1 MYDESCPGPV
11 HTWRPNTDGTRR
23 LMTRTDT
30 LTNRT
35 MFLIGRIALD
45 KEHLILWQLLYQL
58 KQIPRAPTVHGCIND
73 CLYLRPV
80 DETEDELA
88 HRIDTQIFPHKWLC
102 FKNGQPKFKLEKSNE
117 VEQFDDAGH
126 ASITVGDVD
135 RLVLCTAPIHKHAWK
150 YAAPQ
155 LSRWAWLVNHCQAE
169 VMKEK
174 EQLKEENI
182 SYGHWS
188 INGAF
193 LLDIPWNS
201 IAEDEG
207 VGRGPEDTFQ
217 EEMAERI
224 AENGGA
230 MVIGRGGT
238 GKSHLIKLLKPKLE
252 KQGFKVMC
260 IAFTHVAVANL
271 NGVECDTHTILHL
284 LHNFVGSK
292 RCKHKK
298 AIILDELS
306 MIPMSMWS
314 ALMIMIFLG
323 HSIYV
328 IGD

>member
-1 MYDESCPGPV
+1 
-11 HTWRPNTDGTRR
+11 
-23 LMTRTDT
+23 
-30 LTNRT
+30 
-35 MFLIGRIALD
+35 
-45 KEHLILWQLLYQL
+45 
-58 KQIPRAPTVHGCIND
+58 
-73 CLYLRPV
+73 
-80 DETEDELA
+80 
-88 HRIDTQIFPHKWLC
+88 
-102 FKNGQPKFKLEKSNE
+102 
-117 VEQFDDAGH
+117 
-126 ASITVGDVD
+126 
-135 RLVLCTAPIHKHAWK
+135 
-150 YAAPQ
+150 
-155 LSRWAWLVNHCQAE
+155 
-169 VMKEK
+169 MKEK

-193 LLDIPWNS
+193 LLDIPWDD

-230 MVIGRGGT
+230 MVIGRRGT

-271 NGVECDTHTILHL
+271 NGVECDAHTILHL

-314 ALMIMIFLG
+314 ALMNMKFLG
-323 HSIYV
+323 HYIYMSLATTKV
-328 IGD
+328 NSRPLKTAIVNNSGKIVEQSVHARHMPRLAHQAQ